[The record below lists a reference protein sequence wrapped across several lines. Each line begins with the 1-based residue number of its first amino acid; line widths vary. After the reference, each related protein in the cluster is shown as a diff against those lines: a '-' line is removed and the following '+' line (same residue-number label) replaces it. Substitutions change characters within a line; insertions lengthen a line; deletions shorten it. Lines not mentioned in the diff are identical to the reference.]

1 MRLFARFVLA
11 LFVFVGTAA
20 TYAGAAEPYSWAVE
34 PELAA
39 YFAAETAKLR
49 DACLADVDSLEDW
62 DSGKGELRRQLLEM
76 LGLDPLPERTDLKA
90 TVTGRVEREDF
101 TVENVHFQSRP
112 GLYVT
117 GNLWLPKGLDGPA
130 PAVLYVCGHGGVKI
144 DGVIYG
150 NKVHYQHHGA
160 WFARNGYVCL
170 TIDTLQLGEIEGTH
184 HGTYRYK
191 MWWWNNRGYTPAG
204 VEAWNCV
211 RALDYLQSR
220 KEVDGERLGVT
231 GRSGGGAYSWWIA
244 SIDDRI
250 KAAVPVAGTTDLE
263 NHVVD
268 GCVEGHCDCMYM
280 VNTYRWDYPQVAAL
294 VAPRA
299 LMIENT
305 DTDRIFPLEGVVR
318 THAKARKVYRL
329 HDAAEQLGLV
339 ITPGP
344 HKDTQELR
352 VAAFRWLNK
361 HLKKDDS
368 LLTMPAEKLMEPAEL
383 KVFDTLP
390 ADQLNTTI
398 HETFVPVAASP
409 KVPKD
414 KAEWKAM
421 RDGWMD
427 ALRTKVLRG
436 WPKEECPLDL
446 QERSSVERDG
456 LVLREYSYCS
466 QEHVV
471 LPLFVVKPADSKS
484 AGEIVMRV
492 LDDEAWKEWANRLD
506 WSSSGLSQEEFK
518 KHFGGLNKT
527 LVLAVPRGIGPTS
540 WSENERKQTQIRR
553 RFMLLGQTL
562 DGMRIWDVRRSIQA
576 TRAIKGLDKAGL
588 QVTADG
594 QAAGFAVYASLFEPA
609 IQRLALNGLP
619 QTHRNGPILLNIRR
633 FLDMPEAIAMA
644 TERIESANL
653 APAEVTKY
661 ASAVAERLKWQ
672 SRLLSNPPSD

>member
-1 MRLFARFVLA
+1 MRSLPTSCLSMA
-11 LFVFVGTAA
+11 LLCSLLVPTQS
-20 TYAGAAEPYSWAVE
+20 AEPHPWAVE

-49 DACLADVDSLEDW
+49 DACLADVQSLDDW
-62 DSGKGELRRQLLEM
+62 EAKRGEYREQLLEM
-76 LGLDPLPERTDLKA
+76 LGLDPLPKRTDLKA
-90 TVTGRVEREDF
+90 TVTSRVEREDF
-101 TVENVHFQSRP
+101 SVENVHFQSRP

-144 DGVIYG
+144 DGVSYG
-150 NKVHYQHHGA
+150 NKVYYQHHGA

-170 TIDTLQLGEIEGTH
+170 TIDSLQLGEIEATH

-220 KEVDGERLGVT
+220 DEVDGERLGVT

-268 GCVEGHCDCMYM
+268 GCVEGHCDCMFM
-280 VNTYRWDYPQVAAL
+280 VNTYRWDYPLVAAM

-299 LMIENT
+299 LLIENS

-318 THAKARKVYRL
+318 THAKVRNIYRL
-329 HDAAEQLGLV
+329 HDAADQLGLV

-344 HKDTQELR
+344 HKDTQDLR
-352 VAAFRWLNK
+352 VPAFRWFNK
-361 HLKKDDS
+361 HLKEDDS

-383 KVFDTLP
+383 KVFAKLP
-390 ADQLNTTI
+390 EDQLNTTI

-414 KAEWKAM
+414 GAEWKAM
-421 RDGWMD
+421 RDGWME
-427 ALRTKVLRG
+427 ALQTKVFGG
-436 WPKEECPLDL
+436 WPEEGKLLCL
-446 QERSSVERDG
+446 QERSSTERGG
-456 LVLREYSYCS
+456 LALREYSFLS
-466 QEHVV
+466 QEHVS
-471 LPLFVVKPADSKS
+471 LPLFVVAPASVKGKED
-484 AGEIVMRV
+484 VLLRV
-492 LDDEAWKEWANRLD
+492 LDEEGWERWGARLD
-506 WSSSGLSQEEFK
+506 WSPSGLSDEELET
-518 KHFGGLNKT
+518 HFDSSKT
-527 LVLAVPRGIGPTS
+527 QVFAVPRGIGPTA
-540 WSENERKQTQIRR
+540 WSGNEKKQTQIRR

-562 DGMRIWDVRRSIQA
+562 DGMRIWDVRRALQA
-576 TRAIKGLDKAGL
+576 TRAIKGLESSRL
-588 QVTADG
+588 RVTATG
-594 QAAGFAVYASLFEPA
+594 QAAAYAVYAPLFEPG
-609 IQRLALNGLP
+609 IDRMKLSELP
-619 QTHRNGPILLNIRR
+619 QTHRDGPILLNVRR
-633 FLDMPEAIAMA
+633 FLDMPEVVAMA
-644 TERIESANL
+644 TERVAGECVVSG
-653 APAEVTKY
+653 E
-661 ASAVAERLKWQ
+661 VAEYTHAVQQKLDR
-672 SRLLSNPPSD
+672 